1 MRKSFKKGIAVLTVG
16 AIALGMTACGASTDT
31 AEESSKPS
39 AKLDKEYIDMFKK
52 AGKAVAGTEGS
63 AIKNVIT
70 MQGTSVE
77 YLDVFT
83 TDGSYTEYYVSDT
96 SILSDAEKGKLA
108 DSEQV
113 EDTEDT
119 EGTSEEDKE
128 TTEESTTGETDTS
141 STEGYVLSD
150 WMTYTKD
157 GKADKFYTVNTSYT
171 GEDEGKEWY
180 EFGEEMTELASGRTS
195 FYVDLLS
202 EGITE
207 VVDRGTEK
215 GSTDATGDV
224 DVKIF
229 TAKLDGE
236 VISKMLSLQGSMQYA
251 DALSTIK
258 SKGTKVDEAV
268 LDEIKNYND
277 YFTSIWTVG
286 DGEISWGIMDD
297 EEGKL
302 AFVDIV
308 TGGAGVTLTLTKEL
322 IMGGIDLRDK
332 PDFSSSEPYAEFIVK
347 AIAENQQAEHEA
359 HTQAEAEA
367 EADANGAVV
376 EGEAPEG
383 TEEAPT
389 EGETTESTVEGETVE
404 DTVEADKESEGTETA
419 TDPTEPADTK
429 ETSDTTEKADTEEAG
444 EPVEK

>member
-16 AIALGMTACGASTDT
+16 AIALGMTACGSGTDT
-31 AEESSKPS
+31 AETSSKPS

-52 AGKAVAGTEGS
+52 AGKAVASTEGS

-96 SILSDAEKGKLA
+96 SILSDAEKDKLA
-108 DSEQV
+108 NSEQA
-113 EDTEDT
+113 EDT
-119 EGTSEEDKE
+119 EGTSEEETKE
-128 TTEESTTGETDTS
+128 TSEESTTGETDTS

-171 GEDEGKEWY
+171 GEDDGKEWY
-180 EFGEEMTELASGRTS
+180 EFGKEMTDLASGRTS

-202 EGITE
+202 EGISE
-207 VVDRGTEK
+207 VTDRGTEK

-251 DALSTIK
+251 DALNTIK
-258 SKGTKVDEAV
+258 TKGTKVDEAV

-332 PDFSSSEPYAEFIVK
+332 PDFSSSEPYDEFIVK
-347 AIAENQQAEHEA
+347 AIAQNQQAEHEA

-376 EGEAPEG
+376 EDGTAADDGVVEVEEDAVKDETATESTPEG
-383 TEEAPT
+383 TDESDGEE
-389 EGETTESTVEGETVE
+389 S
-404 DTVEADKESEGTETA
+404 KGTEEA

-429 ETSDTTEKADTEEAG
+429 ETTDTAEKAETEKAG
-444 EPVEK
+444 ELVEK